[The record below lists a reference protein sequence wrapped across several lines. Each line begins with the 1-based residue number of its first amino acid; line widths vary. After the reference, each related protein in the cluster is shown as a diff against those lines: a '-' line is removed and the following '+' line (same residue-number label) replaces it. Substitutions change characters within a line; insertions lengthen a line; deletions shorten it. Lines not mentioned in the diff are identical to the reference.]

1 MTPSPALGVQTVFD
15 RTEYRQEPVIID
27 EPGETAWAHHGVAI
41 APDGAIH
48 TADAS
53 ARHLVILRGETVE
66 RVPFPGTELHGLAV
80 DHHGETWAAD
90 PGHKA
95 ERTAEG
101 TYEGERLRGRVL
113 RLRAD
118 GVVTAELFGSETW
131 RPCDVALSDFGT
143 LDDRVWV
150 ADGYGDSIV
159 YAFDV
164 DGTLLWKTDGE
175 ETGKRFRQP
184 HAIIVD
190 SRSTTPTLLVADR
203 ANQRIVRL
211 TLEGEFLGEFG
222 RSALTSPSGFALDGD
237 RLLVTELDGRI
248 VAFGPD
254 DEAIGSIGTPLRRTP
269 EAWPNVLRDGA
280 IERPRSVGVFRAPHG
295 IAVTGEGD
303 IIVTEWLIG
312 GRVTR
317 LVPQLPA

>member
-1 MTPSPALGVQTVFD
+1 MTTPRSAGATTELA
-15 RTEYRQEPVIID
+15 RTEYGHEMVAVD

-53 ARHLVILRGETVE
+53 ARHLVIIRGETVD
-66 RVPFPGTELHGLAV
+66 RVAFPGTELHGLAV
-80 DHHGETWAAD
+80 DHGGETWVAD

-95 ERTAEG
+95 ERTADG

-118 GVVTAELFGSETW
+118 GVVTAELSGSETW
-131 RPCDVALSDFGT
+131 RPCDVALSEFGAD
-143 LDDRVWV
+143 DDRIWV
-150 ADGYGDSIV
+150 ADGYGDSTV

-175 ETGKRFRQP
+175 GTGMRFRQP
-184 HAIIVD
+184 HAIVVD
-190 SRSTTPTLLVADR
+190 PRSTTPTLLVADR
-203 ANQRIVRL
+203 ANRRIVRL
-211 TLEGEFLGEFG
+211 TLDGEFLGEFG
-222 RSALTSPSGFALDGD
+222 RSALTSPSGFAIDGD

-248 VAFGPD
+248 VAFGLD
-254 DEAIGSIGTPLRRTP
+254 DEPIGSIGTPLRRTP
-269 EAWPNVLRDGA
+269 EAWPNVLRGGA
-280 IERPRSVGVFRAPHG
+280 VERPRSVGVFRAPHG
-295 IAVTGEGD
+295 IAVTPEGH

-312 GRVTR
+312 GRISR
-317 LVPQLPA
+317 LVPRASA